1 MKVSFAKLVKPA
13 SGAVAVAV
21 ADGGKLGKT
30 GQVIDRATGG
40 ALSAAIKGAK
50 FTGQSGKTV
59 AVYAPPRSKLT
70 QVVAIGIGKAKEMT
84 AQSLEEAGSSL
95 YGALSGEPRATLVF
109 DDLKGSAVDGAEIAA
124 AVASGVA
131 LKSYRFDKYRT
142 QEKAS
147 AKPKLKSISVAASEF
162 SDARDAYK
170 VREAVNSGVLMTRD
184 LVSEP
189 ANVLTPVAFAA
200 RAKDLAGDGLKVKVI
215 GRKEMEKMGMGSL
228 LGVAQGSVQ
237 EPQLVVF
244 EWNGAGKDDPT
255 VAFVGKGVCFDS
267 GGISLKPGQ
276 GMWDMKWDMGGAGV
290 VTGLFKALS
299 ERKAKV
305 NAIGILGLVENMPD
319 ANAQRPG
326 DVVTAA
332 DGQTIEVLNTDAE
345 GRLVLADA
353 LWYVQEHHKPDTII
367 DLATLTGAIIAALGE
382 HYAGLF
388 TDNDELADELQEA
401 GQVVSERL
409 WRMPLGPE
417 YDKLINSPIADMKN
431 LGGKWAGATTAA
443 QFVKRFIRKGTA
455 WAHID
460 IAGVTWSESGTAL
473 APKGGTG
480 YGVRLLNQF
489 VADNYES

>member
-1 MKVSFAKLVKPA
+1 MKA
-13 SGAVAVAV
+13 
-21 ADGGKLGKT
+21 
-30 GQVIDRATGG
+30 
-40 ALSAAIKGAK
+40 AK

-59 AVYAPPRSKLT
+59 AVYGPPRSKLT
-70 QVVAIGIGKAKEMT
+70 KVVAFGLGKAKSVT
-84 AQSLEEAGSSL
+84 VQSAEEAGAKL
-95 YGALSGEPRATLVF
+95 YDELSTEPRATIVLDAVK
-109 DDLKGSAVDGAEIAA
+109 DSAVDMADLAA
-124 AVASGVA
+124 AVASGVG

-142 QEKAS
+142 KEKAS
-147 AKPKLKSISVAASEF
+147 AKPKLKSISMSLTAFA
-162 SDARDAYK
+162 DARDAYK
-170 VREAVNSGVLMTRD
+170 VRAAVNEGVTLTRD

-189 ANVLTPVAFAA
+189 PNVLNPVTFAA
-200 RAKDLAGDGLKVKVI
+200 RAKDLAGGGLKVKVL
-215 GRKEMEKMGMGSL
+215 GRKEMEKLGMGAL

-237 EPQLVVF
+237 EPKMVVF

-299 ERKAKV
+299 GRKAKV

-326 DVVTAA
+326 DVVTSA

-353 LWYVQEHHKPDTII
+353 LWYVQENYQPDTII
-367 DLATLTGAIIAALGE
+367 DLATLTGAIIAALGP

-388 TDNDELADELQEA
+388 SNDDDLSAQLIDA
-401 GQVVSERL
+401 GQTVSERL
-409 WRMPLGPE
+409 WQMPVGPE
-417 YDKLINSPIADMKN
+417 YDKEINSPIADMKN
-431 LGGKWAGATTAA
+431 LGGKYAGATTAA
-443 QFVKRFIRKGTA
+443 QFLKRFIRKGVA
-455 WAHID
+455 WAHLD
-460 IAGVTWSESGTAL
+460 IAGVTWAESSTAL

-489 VADNYES
+489 VAETYET